1 MFCRKCGKEIPDD
14 SEFCPK
20 CGTRNVIEN
29 VIEVETSGVDL
40 SKKPVSHNNALVV
53 ANTAPVCSECGIKLN
68 AVWQFCPNCGE
79 DNLQYNFSDEENPK
93 NTGLRCPE
101 CGKSVLT
108 KWRFCPY
115 CGENNAHYKN
125 APKPKQPTAPPPVVV
140 VQPPPQPQPQV
151 IIKEVIREE
160 KKTEEKGCG
169 TMIGEAIGGFLTVC
183 FFIGLLGSCF
193 SCTG

>member
-20 CGTRNVIEN
+20 CGTRSLIEN

-40 SKKPVSHNNALVV
+40 SKEPVPHNNALVV
-53 ANTAPVCSECGIKLN
+53 ADTQPVCSKCGKKLN
-68 AVWQFCPNCGE
+68 AVWQFCPSCGE
-79 DNLQYNFSDEENPK
+79 DNLQYNFSDAENPR
-93 NTGLRCPE
+93 NTGIRCPD

-115 CGENNAHYKN
+115 CGENNSHYKN
-125 APKPKQPTAPPPVVV
+125 AHSQKAPSAPPPVVV

-160 KKTEEKGCG
+160 KKPEEKGCG
-169 TMIGEAIGGFLTVC
+169 TIIAEAIGGFLTVC
-183 FFIGLLGSCF
+183 FFIGLVGSCF
-193 SCTG
+193 GCTG

>member
-20 CGTRNVIEN
+20 CGTRSVIEN
-29 VIEVETSGVDL
+29 VIEIETSGVDL
-40 SKKPVSHNNALVV
+40 SKPNIQNSNAIVV
-53 ANTAPVCSECGIKLN
+53 ADTPSVCSKCGIKLN
-68 AVWQFCPNCGE
+68 AVWQFCPICGE
-79 DNLQYNFSDEENPK
+79 DNLQYNFLNDENPK

-108 KWRFCPY
+108 KWNFCPY
-115 CGENNAHYKN
+115 CGENNFHNKN
-125 APKPKQPTAPPPVVV
+125 AQKAPTAPPPVVV
-140 VQPPPQPQPQV
+140 VQPPPQPQPQPQV

-160 KKTEEKGCG
+160 KKPEEKGCLAS
-169 TMIGEAIGGFLTVC
+169 IGEAIGGFLTVC

-193 SCTG
+193 GCTG